1 MCLNFT
7 LYKVILLIKTLIQE
21 APHLTR
27 RFSTRASNK
36 RKQFTNKTDKRM
48 YKYTYK
54 LTIKTGKHMSIAVS

>member
-1 MCLNFT
+1 M
-7 LYKVILLIKTLIQE
+7 KTLIQE
-21 APHLTR
+21 APHLTC

-54 LTIKTGKHMSIAVS
+54 LTITTGKHMSIAVS